1 MACMACMACI
11 ACVLGVMFAR
21 YALCIELDG
30 KGGEEGYPRLLY
42 ISGVIKFVKN

>member
-1 MACMACMACI
+1 MYGMYGMHS
-11 ACVLGVMFAR
+11 VRVGVRFAR